1 MEQVKAVITDKN
13 FWFGMIIG
21 FAFGALHHY
30 FGL

>member
-21 FAFGALHHY
+21 FVFGALHHY